1 MIVEINS
8 IDQTDLVVAGSL
20 SVSTSITS
28 QVSEAFFQIRKY
40 GGRTFTPD
48 VDDIVEIYDG
58 ADKIFKGI
66 VMDIAESLDAP
77 TALMYNINCVS
88 SSWKLDRL
96 LAARAY
102 QNKSV
107 GQILTELV
115 AEFAPDFTVDAP
127 TATFNVRQI
136 VFNNIPVSDAIFRLS
151 KILSYEWYV
160 DVNDVIHFQPRL
172 SEPAPYNLTD
182 TSGNYA
188 YRGLVRKLD
197 GTQIVNKVIVR
208 GGEYDG
214 ELQTDDITVTGSV
227 TSAFNLPS
235 KFANLTVELD
245 SGSGFVAQTVGIDPI
260 DNFDSFDVLYN
271 YQGQSIRW
279 ENPLDDGYVIRYS
292 GNPKFRAFAVQGSA
306 ISEARYGKRE
316 KVIRD
321 NSIEDNDTA
330 RRRAIAELQTYANEI
345 QDANFFTYTPGLRA
359 GMRINLTSTER
370 DCNVDFVIKKLTFQA
385 IDPTNFGYKVDCITT
400 QKYDLID
407 LLRYILEPETPETDE
422 TAEII
427 EFVGEALE
435 IAEVITRVM
444 PEANIEALEI
454 NENIQNDPLGAGV
467 EPTWVWGY
475 YFPLSITDPN
485 RMLYWGTGGSN
496 WE

>member
-8 IDQTDLVVAGSL
+8 IDHTDLVVAGSL
-20 SVSTSITS
+20 SVVTSITS

-58 ADKIFKGI
+58 TDKIFKGI

-88 SSWKLDRL
+88 SSWKLDRI

-107 GQILTELV
+107 EQILTELV
-115 AEFAPDFTVDAP
+115 AEFAPEFTVSAGGAD
-127 TATFNVRQI
+127 FVVKQI
-136 VFNNIPVSDAIFRLS
+136 VFNNIPVSDAIFRLA

-160 DVNDVIHFQPRL
+160 DVNDVVHFQPRL

-188 YRGLVRKLD
+188 YRGLIRKLD

-208 GGEYDG
+208 GGEYNGD
-214 ELQTDDITVTGSV
+214 LFTDEIEVLGNN
-227 TSAFNLPS
+227 TSAFNLPY
-235 KFANLTVELD
+235 KFANLVVELD
-245 SGSGFVAQTVGIDPI
+245 SGSGFVPQTVGVDPI
-260 DNFDSFDVLYN
+260 DQFPGFDVLYN
-271 YQGQSIRW
+271 FQAQSIRW
-279 ENPLDDGYVIRYS
+279 ENPLSNGDVIRFT
-292 GNPKFRAFAVQGSA
+292 GNPKYPVLAVAGSA
-306 ISEARYGKRE
+306 ISEAQYGRRE

-321 NSIEDNDTA
+321 RSIEDNDTA

-407 LLRYILEPETPETDE
+407 LLRYILEPDAPEADE

-427 EFVGEALE
+427 EFVGEMME
-435 IAEVITRVM
+435 VSEVITRVL
-444 PEANIEALEI
+444 PEANIEFLEI
-454 NENIQNDPLGAGV
+454 SENIQNDPLGAGV

-475 YFPLSITDPN
+475 YAPSSITDPN